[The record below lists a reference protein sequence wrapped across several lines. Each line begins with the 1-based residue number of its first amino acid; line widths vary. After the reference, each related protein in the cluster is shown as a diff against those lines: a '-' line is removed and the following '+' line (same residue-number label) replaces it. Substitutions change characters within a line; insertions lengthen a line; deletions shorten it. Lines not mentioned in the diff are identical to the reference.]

1 MGGPHKFFEFGL
13 ENVFEDTNV
22 VASRTRQVE
31 QTVQDHGGGVYPWFT
46 GQGFYTEIR

>member
-13 ENVFEDTNV
+13 EKVFEDTNV

-31 QTVQDHGGGVYPWFT
+31 QTVQDHGGRVYPWFT
-46 GQGFYTEIR
+46 G